1 MEKFQ
6 AAMVLGGVGDALGY
20 RKGCWEGSSSGVEIQ
35 KELASLGGLGAL
47 RLDGEKWPL
56 SDRTLMHMKTAEA
69 LVTDFWCL
77 DDLYRELVRL
87 YVEAMVSLQ
96 GRAPDPSTIE
106 GCSQLK
112 PNNFLLAWHTPFNEK
127 GSGCGAAAKAMCVG
141 MRYWQP
147 ERLDNLVEVAVET
160 GRMTHNHPTG
170 FLGSLCTAVFASY
183 AVQGKPLARWG
194 RDFMKAVPKAEEY
207 CRKTIRHMAEYQ
219 EKWFYFEAKWQFYL
233 EERGIKEENQD
244 KPQFADRYDPEETDK
259 VYKRWSSEG
268 RAGHRGHDAPMIAYD
283 ALLASGS
290 DWTELCRRA
299 MFHGGE
305 GGATGSIAGCLYG
318 LLYGLNQVPV
328 GLHQNLEKREQL
340 EELGEKLYKAAAAEK
355 QVMQATHTDTNFSFT
370 LEVRALKRVVHTW
383 MSHPSIKDILVN
395 LLDYLAQYP
404 NRPQRQVGGVFA
416 WHGSRPAGGNSSR
429 HLTAFQLL
437 RAKFLRENPQPQV
450 SQTREVGVLVFQG
463 FRGHKMKERVP
474 GRGYRLS
481 GAPQRMICTERLE
494 AGSAQRGGIVLK
506 MVAKFS
512 TVEQK
517 EHQRVPRKKNICSR
531 TTVSEKKL
539 EQQVEDQD
547 MGQGSDGQRSG
558 EEVRLDARE
567 PFCSDSVLEPQCGP
581 QDKEDPLILAT
592 WIPTSSGSSE
602 CETQGS
608 CSSPTSSTT
617 HMKLPAGPR
626 LQEPP
631 SRTNSPC
638 SITTTGTVPCHPIPI
653 CQSPPAKQNLPKYAF
668 PRACGSAALD
678 QDSASRDVQ
687 IDDPGCS
694 TLPDNIKTTS
704 FYKGKFLPA
713 SSDLI
718 YTKNEPKAD
727 PEQSTTLESSFP
739 SLISELTL
747 SLIPLVSESLAPS
760 TSSSRL
766 SPSESFPSLDWPIQ
780 SLQEVSLSGGSGTG
794 AADLVSNQEPHGTA
808 TTADIQLI
816 GSFTTQLD
824 AGVSQIGSEALWDS
838 KPPERHSDCQEKLT
852 QYQHSDVDKYR
863 TRNYSDTFAKTP
875 FKPKII
881 RSFDTYMF

>member
-1 MEKFQ
+1 M
-6 AAMVLGGVGDALGY
+6 
-20 RKGCWEGSSSGVEIQ
+20 
-35 KELASLGGLGAL
+35 AS
-47 RLDGEKWPL
+47 
-56 SDRTLMHMKTAEA
+56 
-69 LVTDFWCL
+69 F
-77 DDLYRELVRL
+77 LYR
-87 YVEAMVSLQ
+87 
-96 GRAPDPSTIE
+96 
-106 GCSQLK
+106 
-112 PNNFLLAWHTPFNEK
+112 
-127 GSGCGAAAKAMCVG
+127 
-141 MRYWQP
+141 
-147 ERLDNLVEVAVET
+147 
-160 GRMTHNHPTG
+160 
-170 FLGSLCTAVFASY
+170 
-183 AVQGKPLARWG
+183 
-194 RDFMKAVPKAEEY
+194 
-207 CRKTIRHMAEYQ
+207 
-219 EKWFYFEAKWQFYL
+219 
-233 EERGIKEENQD
+233 
-244 KPQFADRYDPEETDK
+244 
-259 VYKRWSSEG
+259 
-268 RAGHRGHDAPMIAYD
+268 
-283 ALLASGS
+283 
-290 DWTELCRRA
+290 
-299 MFHGGE
+299 
-305 GGATGSIAGCLYG
+305 
-318 LLYGLNQVPV
+318 
-328 GLHQNLEKREQL
+328 
-340 EELGEKLYKAAAAEK
+340 
-355 QVMQATHTDTNFSFT
+355 QVMQATHTDSSFSFT

-383 MSHPSIKDILVN
+383 MSQPSIKDILLN
-395 LLDYLAQYP
+395 LLEYLTQYP
-404 NRPQRQVGGVFA
+404 NRPQRRVGEVSA
-416 WHGSRPAGGNSSR
+416 WHGSRPSGGNSSR

-463 FRGHKMKERVP
+463 FRGHKTKERVP

-517 EHQRVPRKKNICSR
+517 NHQRVPGKKNICSR
-531 TTVSEKKL
+531 TTMSEKKL

-567 PFCSDSVLEPQCGP
+567 PFCSDSALEPQCGP
-581 QDKEDPLILAT
+581 RDKEDPLILGT

-602 CETQGS
+602 CEALGS
-608 CSSPTSSTT
+608 CSSPSSSTA

-631 SRTNSPC
+631 FRTNSPC

-653 CQSPPAKQNLPKYAF
+653 CQSPPLFQTAKRNLLKYAF

-694 TLPDNIKTTS
+694 TLPDNIKAAS
-704 FYKGKFLPA
+704 CYKGKFLPA

-718 YTKNEPKAD
+718 YTKSEPKAD
-727 PEQSTTLESSFP
+727 PEQSTALESSLP
-739 SLISELTL
+739 SLNSELSL

-760 TSSSRL
+760 TSSTRL

-780 SLQEVSLSGGSGTG
+780 SLQEVSLSVGRETG
-794 AADLVSNQEPHGTA
+794 ATDLVSDQEPHGTA
-808 TTADIQLI
+808 TAADMQMIS
-816 GSFTTQLD
+816 SFKTQLYT
-824 AGVSQIGSEALWDS
+824 GVSQIGSEALWDI
-838 KPPERHSDCQEKLT
+838 KPPERHSDCQEKIT